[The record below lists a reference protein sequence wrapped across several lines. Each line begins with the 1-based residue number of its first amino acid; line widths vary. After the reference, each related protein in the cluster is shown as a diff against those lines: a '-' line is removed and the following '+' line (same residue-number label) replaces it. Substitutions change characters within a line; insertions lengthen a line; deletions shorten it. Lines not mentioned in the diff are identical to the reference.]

1 MVKNMYLK
9 AKGKK
14 NKSKKRKENKTGP
27 LPEFFKQEIAR
38 NVIDKLTAN
47 IKEPCCRIC
56 GDTEKDGKLVE
67 IQGEFCLCEFCFNVQ
82 SNM

>member
-14 NKSKKRKENKTGP
+14 NKSKKRKENKTIP
-27 LPEFFKQEIAR
+27 LSQEIAR
-38 NVIDKLTAN
+38 NAIDKLTAN

-82 SNM
+82 INM